1 MNIDTLTLLY
11 IFYFIAI
18 VFYLIAIFLEASFV
32 IPLQFKETGV
42 KNGLKTLRRQLLS
55 KGILSLIVGITS
67 VLALTTRF
75 FGLPVEWNRIII
87 VIVVVINAIGV
98 VGKAFL
104 DYRIYH
110 QEYSSSS
117 KTKHARIERLE
128 KKEVK
133 REKEAKEDS
142 SKLS

>member
-42 KNGLKTLRRQLLS
+42 KNGLKVLRRQLLS

-75 FGLPVEWNRIII
+75 FGLPADWNRIVII
-87 VIVVVINAIGV
+87 VVVVINAIGV
-98 VGKAFL
+98 IGKAFL
-104 DYRIYH
+104 DYQIYH
-110 QEYSSSS
+110 QEYSPIN
-117 KTKHARIERLE
+117 KKRHMLIAKIE
-128 KKEVK
+128 KKE
-133 REKEAKEDS
+133 AKKGS